1 MRFKYIVIVARIL
14 STVNIWRTKV
24 NTFILMQ
31 VNTDRK
37 LEKILTIRQ
46 KNVIYL
52 LACKN
57 FNKQGVG
64 ETLGFESWMAN

>member
-1 MRFKYIVIVARIL
+1 
-14 STVNIWRTKV
+14 
-24 NTFILMQ
+24 MQ

-64 ETLGFESWMAN
+64 ETLGFES